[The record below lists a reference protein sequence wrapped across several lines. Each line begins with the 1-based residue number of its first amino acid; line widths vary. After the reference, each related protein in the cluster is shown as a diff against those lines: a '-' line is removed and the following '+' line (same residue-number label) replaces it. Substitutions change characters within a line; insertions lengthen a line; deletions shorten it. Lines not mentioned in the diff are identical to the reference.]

1 MNKYLKT
8 CCSISLAIILC
19 GTAWAMNSLV
29 SPDDIKKMKK
39 GKISDALIQM
49 LIAEQ
54 TCSVTADFLLKLKR
68 FGADNKMLEGAILAD
83 RYKNPT
89 KKSLP
94 VKQLEILKK
103 AGYSD
108 EVILRLFNFPQVK
121 RTVDERGNE
130 SVVYSTGGPSQPGAA
145 DSGRFHDIFNI
156 NIEKVERD

>member
-1 MNKYLKT
+1 MKKYLKT
-8 CCSISLAIILC
+8 CCSISLTVILY

-39 GKISDALIQM
+39 AKISDALIQM
-49 LIAEQ
+49 LVAEQ

-68 FGADNKMLEGAILAD
+68 SGADNKMLEGVILAD

-89 KKSLP
+89 KKSLSA
-94 VKQLEILKK
+94 KQLEILKK

-108 EVILRLFNFPQVK
+108 EVILRLFNVPQVK
-121 RTVDERGNE
+121 RTVDEQGNE
-130 SVVYSTGGPSQPGAA
+130 SVVYGTGGPSQPGSA
-145 DSGRFHDIFNI
+145 DSGQSQDIYNI